1 MEYRNKKIEF
11 IKHVQDTIKYEGPEV
26 AIKVIN
32 HELKAVKNVKNSPYP
47 EIYEDQIETLNRTKK
62 RIQSAIANPRNE
74 KGDFGLKDLFNE
86 EKHIKKIQRILKK
99 HKKNLILK

>member
-11 IKHVQDTIKYEGPEV
+11 IKHVQDTIKCEKLEI

-47 EIYEDQIETLNRTKK
+47 EIYEDWIETLNRTKK
-62 RIQSAIANPRNE
+62 RIQSAIANPRSE
-74 KGDFGLKDLFNE
+74 KGDFGLKDLFDE
-86 EKHIKKIQRILKK
+86 ENHIKKFWRTSRKQKK
-99 HKKNLILK
+99 D